1 MMAAWFRQFCEA
13 VGQRPVIA
21 CSGALLMGLLWL
33 ALLGP
38 VVVPYHPLMGD
49 VAQALQPPSQAHWLG
64 TDQWGRDVLSR
75 VIIALRFDLG
85 VAVAAVVLSLV
96 VGCVM
101 GGVAGLYG
109 GWWDWIVA
117 RVVEAI
123 TAFPPFILAMGMMV
137 ALGSRVVYLICAL
150 TIINVS
156 VSVRVSRAVM
166 RRLRGAGFVVPAQF
180 YGDHDTQLLVREWW
194 PRIFPLIMAEGA
206 LCLGGTMLHVT
217 GLAFIG
223 LGPAAPSW
231 GAMLAEGATSMATGE
246 WWLALFPGLFLML
259 MVLGCH
265 GLGDGLRDLMAPR
278 T

>member
-1 MMAAWFRQFCEA
+1 MAAWFCQFREA
-13 VGQRPVIA
+13 VGQRPGIA
-21 CSGALLMGLLWL
+21 CSGALLMGLLLL
-33 ALLGP
+33 AVVGP

-49 VAQALQPPSQAHWLG
+49 VAQALQSPSQAHWFG

-85 VAVAAVVLSLV
+85 VAVAAVMLSLV

-117 RVVEAI
+117 RVMEAM
-123 TAFPPFILAMGMMV
+123 TAFPPFILAMGIMV
-137 ALGSRVVYLICAL
+137 ALGSSMVYLICAL
-150 TIINVS
+150 AIINVP
-156 VSVRVSRAVM
+156 VSVRVARVVM
-166 RRLRGAGFVVPAQF
+166 HRLRSAGFVVPARF

-194 PRIFPLIMAEGA
+194 PRVWPLIMAEGA
-206 LCLGGTMLHVT
+206 LCLGWMMLYVT

-223 LGPAAPSW
+223 LGPTPPSW
-231 GAMLAEGATSMATGE
+231 GAMMAEGASSMASGE
-246 WWLALFPGLFLML
+246 WWLALFPELSLML
-259 MVLGCH
+259 TVLGCH
-265 GLGDGLRDLMAPR
+265 GLGNGLRDLMEPR